1 MTAPDLPLDV
11 LLLIADEM
19 TDDNG
24 EPCFSDLNWFLQ
36 VNSTLHDLLNP
47 LLWRE
52 AARNPE
58 TTKRILRHVI
68 KTRNLG
74 RLKYFLE
81 LGVDVETFLPDFKIY
96 CDESPSALIAAAYI
110 DNVPMARL
118 LLEHGARV
126 DYHPPEL
133 PRFSAMHAVQS
144 VEMVQLLLEFG
155 ADLQK
160 VDESLNTPVHHAAR
174 KGYTEVVM
182 LLVDLWPM
190 SVRAENQQRDTPLYW
205 AAISGE
211 LEMVKFLLD
220 CWTEGAM
227 ANNAH
232 CVTPLHCAAGEGPYE
247 IVRLLLDVWPE
258 GVKARTVALETPLYY
273 AASSGDCEVVRLLVD
288 RWPAG
293 LRETDISGDTVLHE
307 AAYYGKMPV
316 MKLLVDL
323 WPDGKETT
331 NRNGLT
337 PLAALMKAQHWGSL
351 TVTEKEERIALLGY

>member
-58 TTKRILRHVI
+58 TTKRILMHVI

-96 CDESPSALIAAAYI
+96 CDESPSALIAAAYM

-190 SVRAENQQRDTPLYW
+190 SVRAENQQRDIPLYW
-205 AAISGE
+205 AA
-211 LEMVKFLLD
+211 L
-220 CWTEGAM
+220 WGA
-227 ANNAH
+227 
-232 CVTPLHCAAGEGPYE
+232 
-247 IVRLLLDVWPE
+247 
-258 GVKARTVALETPLYY
+258 
-273 AASSGDCEVVRLLVD
+273 
-288 RWPAG
+288 
-293 LRETDISGDTVLHE
+293 
-307 AAYYGKMPV
+307 
-316 MKLLVDL
+316 
-323 WPDGKETT
+323 
-331 NRNGLT
+331 
-337 PLAALMKAQHWGSL
+337 
-351 TVTEKEERIALLGY
+351 